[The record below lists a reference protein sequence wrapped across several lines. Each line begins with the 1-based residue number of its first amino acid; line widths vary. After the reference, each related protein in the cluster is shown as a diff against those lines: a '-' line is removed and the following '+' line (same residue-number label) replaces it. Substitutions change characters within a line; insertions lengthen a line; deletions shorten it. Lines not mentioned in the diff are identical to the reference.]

1 VPSLDWYN
9 CPIVIPYYG
18 GKYELS
24 KVLVPLIPHHK
35 RYIEVFAGGLSMFFR
50 KHKVEWNVLNDIDN
64 NIVNLYMCVIKKHD
78 ELVENLFW
86 LPKSRKLFL
95 DFREEIKEN
104 KKIEIPD
111 PIQAAKYFY
120 CIRYSFNKLVHTP
133 FSMNK
138 DMNKDWDKEFKYS
151 KRFLGNAT
159 IENLDFETLFSKY
172 IPREGDFWYLDPPY
186 FIATEKGNYYMN
198 NFSVE
203 DHFRL
208 KGCVDKIDE
217 YGGKFM
223 ISYDYR
229 QEVRDLYSK
238 YNLQTINL
246 KYSGATHD
254 ARKTERKEYIVMNYE
269 PVSQVEMFKEK
280 KNEQKRR

>member
-1 VPSLDWYN
+1 MPSLDWYD

-50 KHKVEWNVLNDIDN
+50 KHKVQWNVLNDIDN
-64 NIVNLYMCVIKKHD
+64 NIVNLYMCVIEKHD

-111 PIQAAKYFY
+111 PVQAAKYFY

-138 DMNKDWDKEFKYS
+138 DMNKDWDKEFEYS
-151 KRFLGNAT
+151 KRFLGNST

-172 IPREGDFWYLDPPY
+172 VPREEDFWYLDPPY

-208 KGCVDKIDE
+208 KECVDKIDE

-229 QEVRDLYSK
+229 QEVEDLYSK
-238 YNLQTINL
+238 YNMQTINL

-254 ARKTERKEYIVMNYE
+254 ARKTERKEYVVMNYE

-280 KNEQKRR
+280 KNEQERK

>member
-1 VPSLDWYN
+1 VPSLDWYD

-172 IPREGDFWYLDPPY
+172 VPREGDFWYLDPPY

-203 DHFRL
+203 DHLRL
-208 KGCVDKIDE
+208 KGCIDKIDE

-229 QEVRDLYSK
+229 QEVSDLYSK
-238 YNLQTINL
+238 YNIQTLNL

-254 ARKTERKEYIVMNYE
+254 ARKTERKEYVVMNYE

-280 KNEQKRR
+280 ENEQKRN